1 MDINNHLQS
10 LKKLNKL
17 PSILNFAFKKVDE
30 LETENEEMKTSIHN
44 KNNKMRQI
52 VEALSESPNKIFSM
66 SIGDEKSEFN
76 SLLRKFK

>member
-1 MDINNHLQS
+1 MDLNNHLQS

-52 VEALSESPNKIFSM
+52 VEALSESPNKAFSI

>member
-1 MDINNHLQS
+1 
-10 LKKLNKL
+10 
-17 PSILNFAFKKVDE
+17 
-30 LETENEEMKTSIHN
+30 MKTSIHN

-52 VEALSESPNKIFSM
+52 VEALSESPNKAFSI